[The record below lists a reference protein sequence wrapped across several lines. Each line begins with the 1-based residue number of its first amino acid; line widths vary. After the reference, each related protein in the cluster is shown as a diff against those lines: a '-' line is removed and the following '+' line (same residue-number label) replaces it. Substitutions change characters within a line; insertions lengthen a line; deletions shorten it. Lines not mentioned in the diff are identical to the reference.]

1 MHKINIFSLAG
12 MLTFWKSKL
21 ANPNDFKN
29 CKKSILPFPVFEV
42 EIVSPRL
49 HRGLQK
55 HDRVAVCHPPE
66 GELA

>member
-1 MHKINIFSLAG
+1 MHKINYFSLAG
-12 MLTFWKSKL
+12 MHTFWKSKL
-21 ANPNDFKN
+21 ANPNDFK
-29 CKKSILPFPVFEV
+29 KKISILPFPVFEV